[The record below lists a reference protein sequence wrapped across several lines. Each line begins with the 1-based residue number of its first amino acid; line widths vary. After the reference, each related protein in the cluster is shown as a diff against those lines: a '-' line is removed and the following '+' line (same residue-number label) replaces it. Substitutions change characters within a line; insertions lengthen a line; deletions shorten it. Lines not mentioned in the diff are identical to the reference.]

1 MLRFPELREGRFV
14 RRVNRFLAE
23 VELDGT
29 VQACHVKNTGR
40 LRELLIPGAEVWCE
54 VHNDPNRKT
63 KFSLLLV
70 RKDGQLVS
78 IDSQA
83 PNRLAYDYVQSGG
96 LGFVPAQLRR
106 EVTHGDS
113 RFDLAFLHNGKPAF
127 LEVKGVT
134 LEDDGVCAF
143 PDAPTERGAK
153 HLKGL
158 TEAAKAG
165 FGAYVLF
172 VIQMADVKY
181 LRPHDERDPAFGA
194 ALREAAENGVTV
206 MAMDCAV
213 DIDTMD
219 IRLRVP
225 VKL

>member
-106 EVTHGDS
+106 EVTHGNS

-134 LEDDGVCAF
+134 LVLDGVARF
-143 PDAPTERGAK
+143 PDAPTERGTK
-153 HLKGL
+153 HLRGL
-158 TEAAKAG
+158 QEAVREGCEA
-165 FGAYVLF
+165 FVLF
-172 VIQMADVKY
+172 VIQRTGVRY
-181 LRPHDERDPAFGA
+181 FSPYGENDPAFAA
-194 ALREAAENGVTV
+194 ALRDAAEHGVQV
-206 MAMDCAV
+206 RAV
-213 DIDTMD
+213 SCRVSTEGMETAEEVDV
-219 IRLRVP
+219 RL
-225 VKL
+225 

>member
-1 MLRFPELREGRFV
+1 MRYENMVPGIFLSRP
-14 RRVNRFLAE
+14 NRFIAKVLI
-23 VELDGT
+23 DGT
-29 VQACHVKNTGR
+29 EETVHVKNTGR
-40 LRELLIPGAEVWCE
+40 CRELLPAGAEVWCQKSD
-54 VHNDPNRKT
+54 NPNRKT
-63 KFSLLLV
+63 KFDLITVKKGDRL
-70 RKDGQLVS
+70 
-78 IDSQA
+78 INMDSQA
-83 PNRLAYDYVQSGG
+83 PYTAAGEWLRSGG
-96 LGFVPAQLRR
+96 LGEIENLKAETF
-106 EVTHGDS
+106 HGDS
-113 RFDLAFLHNGKPAF
+113 RYDFSFTKDGRQCF

-134 LEDDGVCAF
+134 LEDDGICAF

-213 DIDTMD
+213 DIDSMD